1 MCAANVTSQRK
12 ALRSQW
18 NNGCEM
24 KRNDGRPV
32 AAHGARLHEPPRA
45 VMLWGIGCR
54 AMAGCVRQILDR
66 AASSITYLRVA
77 LGARRRGPFSIY
89 GEHGRSTTM
98 AADLRGRPRFRTRS
112 GPVGGVRSFA
122 RLRKVMSV
130 RLTPGTRTASSRP
143 SRRNAQIDVGPNPLS
158 SQARLTVTARG

>member
-54 AMAGCVRQILDR
+54 AMVGCVRQILDR

-77 LGARRRGPFSIY
+77 LGARRRGICGDHESPFPRKGFPVS
-89 GEHGRSTTM
+89 GLAQWC
-98 AADLRGRPRFRTRS
+98 AAATL
-112 GPVGGVRSFA
+112 VGCAGVT
-122 RLRKVMSV
+122 L
-130 RLTPGTRTASSRP
+130 
-143 SRRNAQIDVGPNPLS
+143 
-158 SQARLTVTARG
+158 